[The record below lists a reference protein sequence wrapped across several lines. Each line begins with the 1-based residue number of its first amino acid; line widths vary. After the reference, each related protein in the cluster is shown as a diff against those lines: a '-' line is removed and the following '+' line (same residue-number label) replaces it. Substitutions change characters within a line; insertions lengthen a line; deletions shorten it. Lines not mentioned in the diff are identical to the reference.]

1 MMHRTAKTAT
11 LAACIIAFSTAVAAV
26 EIPRVIPHS
35 AVSAKSPAEV
45 YGLYK
50 NYLSD
55 PSLSKFQLEKGDEST
70 KTITAQQ
77 MGVDSARWTRW
88 AVCETDVQHL
98 IYKMIDNSI
107 KVKVTLAPSQKGTF
121 VTVSADFNATYE
133 FRYDRIEVACKST
146 GALEDE
152 LLSVSDAKPF
162 APKT

>member
-1 MMHRTAKTAT
+1 MTPTTAKTMI
-11 LAACIIAFSTAVAAV
+11 LAACVIAFSTTLAAV
-26 EIPRVIPHS
+26 DIPRVIPHS
-35 AVSAKSPAEV
+35 AVSPKSPSEV

-55 PSLSKFQLEKGDEST
+55 PSLSRFQLDKADESS

-77 MGVDSARWTRW
+77 MGVDSGRWSRW
-88 AVCETDVQHL
+88 AACQTDVQHL
-98 IYKMIDNSI
+98 VYKMVDNSI